1 MNLINNTNLTDSTK
15 TAIFYSR
22 CYMSGA
28 TLKDETLN

>member
-1 MNLINNTNLTDSTK
+1 MTLMK
-15 TAIFYSR
+15 AIDLAITYMR